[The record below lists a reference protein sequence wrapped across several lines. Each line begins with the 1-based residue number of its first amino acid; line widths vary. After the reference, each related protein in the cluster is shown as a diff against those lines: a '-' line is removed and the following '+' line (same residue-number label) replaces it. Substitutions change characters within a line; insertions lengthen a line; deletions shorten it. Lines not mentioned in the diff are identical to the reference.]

1 MGDVDV
7 QTSAA
12 ALSAGSAAPI
22 GRYEYDAE
30 GWTWS
35 DTLYDIH
42 GFASGEVVPSSEL
55 MISHQDPD
63 DITESREAF
72 KQALSSDEP
81 FASYH
86 HIIDAQQRRRTVLVS
101 GQGSLDEQ
109 GNLVA
114 LHGFMVDLTDVS
126 RADRELE
133 VRAGVAGVAEH
144 RGVIE
149 QAKGILM
156 LALGVTA
163 DEAFAVLRTQ
173 SQDRNIKLNEL
184 AAHLVAAVAS
194 VAGAPLADGETKQRV
209 LAALEA
215 LAPSQSR

>member
-12 ALSAGSAAPI
+12 ALSAGWAAPT
-22 GRYEYDAE
+22 GSFTYDAE

-35 DTLYDIH
+35 DSLYCIH

-63 DITESREAF
+63 DVTESREAF
-72 KQALSSDEP
+72 KQALASNEP

-101 GQGSLDEQ
+101 GQGRLDDE
-109 GNLVA
+109 GNLIG

-126 RADRELE
+126 RAERELE
-133 VRAGVAGVAEH
+133 VAAAVAGVAEH
-144 RGVIE
+144 RGTIE

-173 SQDRNIKLNEL
+173 SQD
-184 AAHLVAAVAS
+184 
-194 VAGAPLADGETKQRV
+194 
-209 LAALEA
+209 
-215 LAPSQSR
+215 